1 MVGGSVLA
9 MSSGLTAGVV
19 DGSLLLS
26 NTRSTAVAAV
36 TGEGKPRGRAAATPG
51 GGDVGRVV
59 DEVVHVKVGAA
70 GAPEAFVRR
79 GQLYVVREVLASWS
93 ARLPWWQGV
102 AARALRGDAVE
113 VSGSSALAPRPRTG
127 DDARRGPAADE
138 QVWRVVASRG
148 FAAEPGTFELAV
160 SPGAPEPA
168 GGGEGAWRLVRVV
181 D

>member
-1 MVGGSVLA
+1 
-9 MSSGLTAGVV
+9 
-19 DGSLLLS
+19 
-26 NTRSTAVAAV
+26 
-36 TGEGKPRGRAAATPG
+36 
-51 GGDVGRVV
+51 VGRVV

-113 VSGSSALAPRPRTG
+113 VAGTSALAPRPRAVA
-127 DDARRGPAADE
+127 DAARGPAVDE

-148 FAAEPGTFELAV
+148 FAEEPGTFELAV
-160 SPGAPEPA
+160 TPEGAGPA
-168 GGGEGAWRLVRVV
+168 GSAGAGEGAWRLVRVV

>member
-1 MVGGSVLA
+1 M
-9 MSSGLTAGVV
+9 
-19 DGSLLLS
+19 
-26 NTRSTAVAAV
+26 
-36 TGEGKPRGRAAATPG
+36 
-51 GGDVGRVV
+51 GRVV

-113 VSGSSALAPRPRTG
+113 VAGTSALAPRPRAG
-127 DDARRGPAADE
+127 AAPGPAADE
-138 QVWRVVASRG
+138 QVWRVAASRG

-160 SPGAPEPA
+160 TPGDPEPA
-168 GGGEGAWRLVRVV
+168 GAGEGAWRLVRVV

>member
-1 MVGGSVLA
+1 M
-9 MSSGLTAGVV
+9 
-19 DGSLLLS
+19 
-26 NTRSTAVAAV
+26 
-36 TGEGKPRGRAAATPG
+36 
-51 GGDVGRVV
+51 GRVV

-70 GAPEAFVRR
+70 GAPEVFVRR

-113 VSGSSALAPRPRTG
+113 VSGTSALAPRPRVEG
-127 DDARRGPAADE
+127 DAARGPAADE

-160 SPGAPEPA
+160 TPVTPGSAEAPGSA
-168 GGGEGAWRLVRVV
+168 GAGEGAWRLVRVV

>member
-1 MVGGSVLA
+1 M
-9 MSSGLTAGVV
+9 
-19 DGSLLLS
+19 
-26 NTRSTAVAAV
+26 
-36 TGEGKPRGRAAATPG
+36 
-51 GGDVGRVV
+51 GRVV

-102 AARALRGDAVE
+102 AARALRGDQVE
-113 VSGSSALAPRPRTG
+113 VSGTSALAPRPRVG
-127 DDARRGPAADE
+127 AEAASGPAVDE
-138 QVWRVVASRG
+138 EVWRVSASRG

-160 SPGAPEPA
+160 APGPDVA
-168 GGGEGAWRLVRVV
+168 GEGRWRLVRVV